1 MDNWVVNN
9 WVVNFDFVSLYPNQM
24 KKFGI
29 VSTTRQIKI
38 IKILKN
44 ITKSK
49 LLKY

>member
-1 MDNWVVNN
+1 MDN
-9 WVVNFDFVSLYPNQM
+9 WVVNFDFASLYQM

-44 ITKSK
+44 ITNEKNN
-49 LLKY
+49 LQNR

>member
-1 MDNWVVNN
+1 MDN
-9 WVVNFDFVSLYPNQM
+9 WVVNFDFASLYPNQM

-44 ITKSK
+44 ITNEKNN
-49 LLKY
+49 LQNR